1 MLITRGAGLRRS
13 SGSAARVQRIWARSL
28 TSMSACQSSSVSVAK
43 VPGRAPP
50 ALLTRMS
57 MPPIAVAA
65 ASMNA
70 LTWPGSVTSQGSA
83 VTFPSLPPDRPA
95 AAVISSSACR
105 EQIVTLAP
113 SASSSAAMARPSPL
127 EPPVT
132 TARRPAPGPSGFGRR
147 GAGRAVLRSGAR
159 VLGLRQCEQRGARR
173 AEDVDLPAARG
184 GGPGAVRYPGRDHRD
199 VALAHHPDVTV
210 QVEGELAVEH
220 DHDLLFLVDVPGRLG
235 ARLEVHE
242 VGHRALAEHRPE
254 PEPGDELG
262 RLDVVHADVT
272 AGPGRL
278 PECLGSEMRPGVAH
292 DPSRASLMTPASLA
306 MPSPIRSS
314 ATRL

>member
-105 EQIVTLAP
+105 
-113 SASSSAAMARPSPL
+113 
-127 EPPVT
+127 
-132 TARRPAPGPSGFGRR
+132 
-147 GAGRAVLRSGAR
+147 
-159 VLGLRQCEQRGARR
+159 EQRGARR